1 MSDLE
6 ARLLAAHTA
15 SDKHALVTLY
25 EEAATAAKT
34 PEAEGFFLTQAYV
47 YALETGHPK
56 AADLHQRLKTIG
68 REA

>member
-6 ARLLAAHTA
+6 ARLRAAHAA
-15 SDKHALVTLY
+15 SDKQALVTLY
-25 EEAATAAKT
+25 AEATTAVKT
-34 PEAEGFFLTQAYV
+34 PEAQGFFLTQAYV

-56 AADLHQRLKTIG
+56 ADELHQRLKTMG

>member
-1 MSDLE
+1 MNDLE
-6 ARLLAAHTA
+6 AHLLAAH
-15 SDKHALVTLY
+15 SEGEKHALITLY

-56 AADLHQRLKTIG
+56 SADLHRRLKTTG